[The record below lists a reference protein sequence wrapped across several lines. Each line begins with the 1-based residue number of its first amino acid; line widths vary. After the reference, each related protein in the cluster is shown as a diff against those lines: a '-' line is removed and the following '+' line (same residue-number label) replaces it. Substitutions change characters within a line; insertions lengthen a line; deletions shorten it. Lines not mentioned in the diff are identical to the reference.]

1 MYTGKNDSY
10 GRSSSAEALNDTDNE
25 YSDFVNE
32 LTPFSLSLLSLE
44 EAHRVGERG
53 GLYWPIRK
61 LLQSL
66 ANQGQRQV
74 TDAAARRAKTARE
87 MDMIFRSMKATSDE
101 IPIGQITAKAEFIG
115 QLDFQECFGKALR
128 DTFAT
133 QYEVLT
139 GETWKPYS
147 AQPQTKQ
154 SAPEIEALR
163 VWAMNVVGG
172 GKEQV
177 TPLHNVKGSEKE
189 ETVFDSTK
197 IGQEFTNN

>member
-1 MYTGKNDSY
+1 MTTEKHDRY

-32 LTPFSLSLLSLE
+32 LTPLSLSLLSLE

-61 LLQSL
+61 LLQGL

-87 MDMIFRSMKATSDE
+87 IDMIFRSMKATSDE
-101 IPIGQITAKAEFIG
+101 IPVGQINAKVEFIG

-128 DTFAT
+128 DTFAK
-133 QYEVLT
+133 QYEELT
-139 GETWKPYS
+139 NETWKPYS
-147 AQPQTKQ
+147 AQPQTRQ
-154 SAPEIEALR
+154 STSEIEALR
-163 VWAMNVVGG
+163 VWAM
-172 GKEQV
+172 KAV
-177 TPLHNVKGSEKE
+177 TRNESVKPLDNIRGSEEE

-197 IGQEFTNN
+197 IGQEFANN